1 MLFNWELFI
10 FEIVL
15 VTTIRKSTL
24 FLTKESFGMSS
35 HKIKLL
41 VILTLVPLSLSA
53 CSSNKDLG
61 DSDGMVIGNPDGV
74 GVNQGTGVYT
84 DDGYGTAGIGNID
97 SSAVPGTQADLVV
110 QAGSDLVRFS
120 TDQSDLDMQARQILD
135 AQAQWLNSYP
145 NLNVTIEGH
154 ADERGT
160 REYNLALGER
170 RAVSVKNY
178 LIANGVDPRRIDTI
192 SYGKEQPLVVGNGQ
206 QTWAENRRARTRV
219 Q

>member
-1 MLFNWELFI
+1 MLRRKFSLFI
-10 FEIVL
+10 
-15 VTTIRKSTL
+15 
-24 FLTKESFGMSS
+24 
-35 HKIKLL
+35 LL
-41 VILTLVPLSLSA
+41 AAMPFVITA

-61 DSDGMVIGNPDGV
+61 DSDGMVIGDPGTNDGV
-74 GVNQGTGVYT
+74 EVAS
-84 DDGYGTAGIGNID
+84 DGYGTAGVGMVD
-97 SSAVPGTQADLVV
+97 SAAVPGTQADLVV
-110 QAGSDLVRFS
+110 QAGSDLVQFG
-120 TDQSDLDMQARQILD
+120 TDQSDLDFQARQVLD

-145 NLNVTIEGH
+145 NLNVVIEGH

-170 RAVSVKNY
+170 RAVSVRNY

-206 QTWAENRRARTRV
+206 QTWAENRRGKTRV

>member
-1 MLFNWELFI
+1 
-10 FEIVL
+10 
-15 VTTIRKSTL
+15 
-24 FLTKESFGMSS
+24 MSS

-41 VILTLVPLSLSA
+41 VILTLVPLTLSA

-74 GVNQGTGVYT
+74 GVNEGTGVYT
-84 DDGYGTAGIGNID
+84 DDGYGTAGIGNVD

-145 NLNVTIEGH
+145 SLNVTIEGH

-192 SYGKEQPLVVGNGQ
+192 SYGKEQPLIVGNGQ

>member
-1 MLFNWELFI
+1 MPFRKLNF
-10 FEIVL
+10 L
-15 VTTIRKSTL
+15 VVMTI
-24 FLTKESFGMSS
+24 M
-35 HKIKLL
+35 
-41 VILTLVPLSLSA
+41 PLALAA
-53 CSSNKDLG
+53 CSSNNDLG
-61 DSDGMVIGNPDGV
+61 DSDGMVIGTPDNNNA
-74 GVNQGTGVYT
+74 GVNQGTGVYG
-84 DDGYGTAGIGNID
+84 DNGYGTAGIGNVD

-110 QAGSDLVRFS
+110 QAGSDVVRFD
-120 TDQSDLDMQARQILD
+120 TDRTDVNMRSRSILD
-135 AQAQWLNSYP
+135 AQARWLNSYP

-178 LIANGVDPRRIDTI
+178 LIANGVNPSRIDTI